1 VSQIEVD
8 VIALGR
14 VVDEGRGSLP
24 FALVHGEALV
34 ACATW
39 ALSEAGVLPLDARTS
54 IEGVL
59 DAELPL
65 VLHDSLCP
73 MTPPDFIAECVH
85 RAVADGAVV
94 VGVRPVTDTVK
105 VLHGDTLGET
115 VDREALARV
124 VSPVV
129 VPASRVAGA
138 ATLLSDPGI
147 DLAALVDALRAGGPV
162 VLLDAPPEAMRVSG
176 PDDLRVLEALTRP
189 SS

>member
-1 VSQIEVD
+1 MSQIDVD

-34 ACATW
+34 TCATW
-39 ALSEAGVLPLDARTS
+39 ALSEAGVLPLDARTTM
-54 IEGVL
+54 EGVH

-73 MTPPDFIAECVH
+73 MTPPDFIAECV
-85 RAVADGAVV
+85 RRSVADGVV
-94 VGVRPVTDTVK
+94 VAGVRPVTDTVK
-105 VLHGDTLGET
+105 VLHDDTLGET

-129 VPASRVAGA
+129 VPADRVDGA
-138 ATLLSDPGI
+138 AELLSDPAV
-147 DLAALVDALRAGGPV
+147 DLAALVEALRAAGPV
-162 VLLDAPPEAMRVSG
+162 VLLEAPPAAMRVGG

-189 SS
+189 V